1 MGKLRSLFF
10 GFKQRRSEK
19 EKKASLSQVVQAVER
34 SEIRSNEFTSRA
46 KNDHEKAKLA
56 IKQKRESEAKLHLK
70 NWAYHKGMGDI
81 YLQAHTNMQRQLDT
95 MQQTEDVRIFSEAYA
110 SALQWMKQQ
119 SKLVDYQNLVKQRAE
134 LRADNRQVDMSMRAM
149 SRQFGVSNHSPEI
162 EEEFS
167 RIKNEVS
174 EGVPNPFLSEDVPE
188 IEPALIT
195 PNPLSKPK
203 REVEREGSNL

>member
-1 MGKLRSLFF
+1 MGKLRGLVF

-19 EKKASLSQVVQAVER
+19 EKKVSLSQVVQAVER

-46 KNDHEKAKLA
+46 KNDHAKATLA
-56 IKQKRESEAKLHLK
+56 IKQKRDSEAKLHLK

-95 MQQTEDVRIFSEAYA
+95 MQQTEDIKIFSEAYT
-110 SALQWMKQQ
+110 SALQWMNQQ
-119 SKLVDYQNLVKQRAE
+119 SKMIDYQNLVRQRAE
-134 LRADNRQVDMSMRAM
+134 LRADNRQVDMSMRAV
-149 SRQFGVSNHSPEI
+149 SKQFGVSSHSPEI
-162 EEEFS
+162 DEEFL
-167 RIKNEVS
+167 RIKDDLSV
-174 EGVPNPFLSEDVPE
+174 GTPNPFGSEEIPE
-188 IEPALIT
+188 IEPTLIT